1 MMARSSLRVPNLSKG
16 RSNLSNDAL
25 LLEGC
30 DLRSSAARRFRDLVT
45 AYSDE
50 LGGVSKLN
58 EVERAHVR
66 QAAALTLQAERLQSS
81 IVRGDAHV
89 DADEIVRL
97 SSEARRC
104 LQRLE
109 GRRKEPQ
116 ADQSLHEYLSK
127 RESVA

>member
-30 DLRSSAARRFRDLVT
+30 DLRSSSARRFRDLVT
-45 AYSDE
+45 AYSRE
-50 LGGVSKLN
+50 LGGVSALN

-66 QAAALTLQAERLQSS
+66 QAAALTLQAERLQAS
-81 IVRGDAHV
+81 IVRGDSHV

-104 LQRLE
+104 LERLE
-109 GRRKEPQ
+109 GRIKQPEGGH
-116 ADQSLHEYLSK
+116 SLRDYLSK
-127 RESVA
+127 RESAA

>member
-1 MMARSSLRVPNLSKG
+1 MMSRSFSHVRNLSKG

-25 LLEGC
+25 LVEGC
-30 DLRSSAARRFRDLVT
+30 DLRSSSARRFRDLVN
-45 AYSDE
+45 AFSRD
-50 LGGVSKLN
+50 LGGVSALS

-66 QAAALTLQAERLQSS
+66 QAAALTVQVERLQAS

-109 GRRKEPQ
+109 GR
-116 ADQSLHEYLSK
+116 SL
-127 RESVA
+127 